1 MLFFSEVF
9 LQAIRDLEIQ
19 IVQTLSEAD
28 AEIARLGFRTTT
40 TTSKS
45 CFVISNDTDF
55 CIYDVNVISLD
66 STLSADVAID
76 AANKKFLTC
85 RQFDRTKFLSLFKI
99 SPDKSGLLHL
109 MATLCGND
117 YVGKT
122 GGALDRIF
130 GQVPK
135 VPKGR

>member
-1 MLFFSEVF
+1 MLFSETF

-66 STLSADVAID
+66 STLSADVIKD
-76 AANKKFLTC
+76 VDKNYLTC

-99 SPDKSGLLHL
+99 GPEKSGLLHL

>member
-1 MLFFSEVF
+1 MLFSETF

-66 STLSADVAID
+66 STLSADVIKD
-76 AANKKFLTC
+76 VDKKYLTC

-99 SPDKSGLLHL
+99 GPEKSGLLHL